1 VRRLG
6 VSILVLVGLL
16 VLWSG
21 TRTTSVVVAQGNG
34 KVKVW
39 LVDDCD
45 PTDPGWASTGGC
57 GLKQGDVNT
66 AEFGAFLTSPLAPGS
81 LGKTPPPVFPQLIGH
96 PAWAIEPNYTK
107 TSKTTIR
114 VENEG
119 GRAHTFT
126 EVANFG
132 GGFVPQLNF
141 GMTMATEC
149 GSPGAVLNHGDR
161 LDITGFSVG
170 NHKFQCCIHPWM
182 RAVVKVQD

>member
-1 VRRLG
+1 MRRLG

-34 KVKVW
+34 KVKVS

-45 PTDPGWASTGGC
+45 PTDPGWAATGGC

-66 AEFGAFLTSPLAPGS
+66 AEFGAFLTSPLAPGLS
-81 LGKTPPPVFPQLIGH
+81 GNTPPGPPQLIGH

-126 EVANFG
+126 QVANFG

-141 GMTMATEC
+141 GMSQDAGVLESSLNWTGSSRMATA
-149 GSPGAVLNHGDR
+149 S
-161 LDITGFSVG
+161 T
-170 NHKFQCCIHPWM
+170 
-182 RAVVKVQD
+182 